1 MATHKI
7 AMRIFE
13 LTTDT
18 LSFANFLLNANVK
31 PPTTHPAPRPD
42 GAGNSPLIWLSDK
55 MRTAYRHA
63 SDQIWTACSHSRA
76 NFSAERELAR
86 SAR

>member
-13 LTTDT
+13 HTTDT

-31 PPTTHPAPRPD
+31 PPTTHPAPRRD
-42 GAGNSPLIWLSDK
+42 DANSPLIWLSDK
-55 MRTAYRHA
+55 MRTARRHCQRPNMD
-63 SDQIWTACSHSRA
+63 SLQPQSRKLQ
-76 NFSAERELAR
+76 R
-86 SAR
+86 